1 MTTAHET
8 YWSTVL
14 GEGSTPRGLVSAH
27 GLDTLDLPGLLAWL
41 ADAEAE
47 AIRVGADWLTGM
59 DLVDLRQRAAMDL
72 MAEVAS

>member
-8 YWSTVL
+8 YWNTVL
-14 GEGSTPRGLVSAH
+14 GEASTPRGLVSAH
-27 GLDTLDLPGLLAWL
+27 GLDALDLPGLLAWL

-59 DLVDLRQRAAMDL
+59 DLVDLRQRAAMHL